1 MFIKQTSELDE
12 HGKSA
17 SITIKRLFI
26 GSETDSLIFP
36 LEVFHR
42 SDIIYDTT
50 LANPFALIIN
60 LPSSAIVKIL
70 FWKLSQKDNGW
81 SSMPIFQREF
91 QMGLSEESPPS
102 GGSSRLPTN
111 Q

>member
-1 MFIKQTSELDE
+1 MLFVTRRISRHLQNSTEEMFIKQTSELDE

-70 FWKLSQKDNGW
+70 F
-81 SSMPIFQREF
+81 
-91 QMGLSEESPPS
+91 
-102 GGSSRLPTN
+102 
-111 Q
+111 